1 MSFDYQQSIPSDH
14 PALAGHF
21 PGNPVVPGVVLLDLV
36 REGLSAW
43 LPDQRI
49 TGIRQVKFMRAL
61 LPEQALDIQLEIQ
74 SGRLR
79 FRGHHGEDLVLQ
91 GEATLGVHP
100 E

>member
-1 MSFDYQQSIPSDH
+1 MSFDYQQSIPADH

-43 LPDQRI
+43 QPGQRI
-49 TGIRQVKFMRAL
+49 SGIQQVKFMQAL
-61 LPEQALDIQLEIQ
+61 LPEQALDLQLEIQ

-79 FRGHHGEDLVLQ
+79 FRGYHGEDLVLQ
-91 GEATLGVHP
+91 GEATLGGHP

>member
-43 LPDQRI
+43 QPGQRI
-49 TGIRQVKFMRAL
+49 SGIRQVKFMQAL
-61 LPEQALDIQLEIQ
+61 LPEQALHIQLEIQ

-79 FRGHHGEDLVLQ
+79 FRGHHGEDLILQ
-91 GEATLGVHP
+91 GEATLEAHQD
-100 E
+100 